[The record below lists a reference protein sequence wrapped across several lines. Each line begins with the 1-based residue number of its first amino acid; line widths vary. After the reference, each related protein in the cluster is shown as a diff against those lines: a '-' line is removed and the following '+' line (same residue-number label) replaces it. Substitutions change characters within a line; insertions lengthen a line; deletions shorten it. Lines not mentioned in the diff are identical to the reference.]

1 MKNLVVLGN
10 GFDLFCDLKSKY
22 SDFFSYRYLD
32 FSTVHFKDNFL
43 TLKKKKTELQN
54 SESMISNLK
63 SQKKSKEENI
73 TFRGISNQSFKQLMK
88 KEIESDKELIDNEL
102 SHLNELEEKYLVMV
116 DEFVKDTNFSL
127 WDYLF
132 MLNSEQVNAEDILWS
147 DVEKDILNTLM
158 DVDSIELI
166 EILHIYI
173 NSKKYRRENRLIT
186 MEQFFLEQNYDDIYD
201 FLLKELNLF
210 ENSFKE
216 YLIVQTSE
224 NKSRYQS
231 KAHELFKSIVYE
243 KTPKNANIITSDEF
257 YVINF
262 NYTRPFSNLEK
273 RRINFMNNVHGSLF
287 SDEIIFGIDGFSEL
301 PETLNFFTKTSRIM
315 SLNIDKKE
323 AIPKNQE
330 VETIYFFGHS
340 FSEADYSYFLSI
352 FDYYDI
358 YSSNVKL
365 CYVYTVHSINA
376 KINLL
381 KSINSLMNK
390 YGESFDNKAKGKNL
404 MHKLNLENRLVI
416 KEI

>member
-1 MKNLVVLGN
+1 MKNLVVMGN
-10 GFDLFCDLKSKY
+10 GFDLSCNLKSKY
-22 SDFFSYRYLD
+22 SDFFSYKYPD
-32 FSTVHFKDNFL
+32 FTTAYFKDNFL
-43 TLKKKKTELQN
+43 ALQKKKIILQN
-54 SESMISNLK
+54 SEKSISDRKYKIK
-63 SQKKSKEENI
+63 SQEENDI
-73 TFRGISNQSFKQLMK
+73 LKNEGNHLFKKRMME
-88 KEIESDKELIDNEL
+88 EIEKSRELVEYEL
-102 SHLNELEEKYLVMV
+102 TRLEELEVDFLATV
-116 DEFVKDTNFSL
+116 DEFMKDLNFSI

-132 MLNSEQVNAEDILWS
+132 MLRSEQVNAENILWS
-147 DVEKDILNTLM
+147 DVEKDIL
-158 DVDSIELI
+158 DVLIDTDNIEFK
-166 EILHIYI
+166 EMLHIYV
-173 NSKKYRRENRLIT
+173 NSKKFRIKNRLVT
-186 MEQFFLEQNYDDIYD
+186 VERFFLEQNYDDIYD
-201 FLLKELNLF
+201 FLLQELNLF
-210 ENSFKE
+210 ENSFKD
-216 YLIVQTSE
+216 YLVGQTSE
-224 NKSRYQS
+224 QKNRYQS
-231 KAHELFKSIVYE
+231 KAHEVFKSIVYE
-243 KTPKNANIITSDEF
+243 KNQKNKHIITDDEF

-301 PETLNFFTKTSRIM
+301 PESLNFFTKTSRIM

-323 AIPKNQE
+323 AIPNKQE
-330 VETIYFFGHS
+330 IENIYFFGHS

-365 CYVYTVHSINA
+365 CFVYTAHNINA
-376 KINLL
+376 KRNLL